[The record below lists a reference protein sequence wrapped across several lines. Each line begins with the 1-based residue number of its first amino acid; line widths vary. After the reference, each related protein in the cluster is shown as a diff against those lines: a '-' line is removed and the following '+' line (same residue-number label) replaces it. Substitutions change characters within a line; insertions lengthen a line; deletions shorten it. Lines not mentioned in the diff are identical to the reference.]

1 MSISNLW
8 QWITAYY
15 YNDKKLVNNRGG
27 LYKRLYKDFDSS
39 FIRELTLIDNPYYA
53 VGGIWL
59 YRALV
64 DKTSKIKIRRIREGR
79 CGWKES
85 PSISEVRDYW
95 TELVKE
101 LAYSVDSKV
110 IPFYRFQTYLTSI
123 LIYVYLNNL
132 DCEDGTDIKSTN
144 IVRLLKWFKRNPDK
158 HISRPHLYAI
168 YMGGTYEDILSMRKT
183 GSEGRAKKIYD
194 PAIRIHDFLSTL
206 NLAIAY
212 ISDIEVLRRYMRKQE
227 KKVLFVGVPVEITI
241 TVPGLY
247 LETYI
252 ERVEAARQEGRKID
266 LREIYDD
273 IKILET
279 YYIGLQSYC
288 DYVIKESRN
297 NPRAGLPY
305 YDRPTIERYLSASTD
320 IIKGIGSELAYEII
334 RREVESTILWRA
346 HAAGYRV
353 DLNRFMDGYLRLI
366 K

>member
-158 HISRPHLYAI
+158 HISRPRLYAI
-168 YMGGTYEDILSMRKT
+168 YAGRSYEEISSMRKT
-183 GSEGRAKKIYD
+183 GSEGKATKVYN
-194 PAIRIHDFLSTL
+194 PVIRIHDLLSTL
-206 NLAIAY
+206 NLVAAY
-212 ISDIEVLRRYMRKQE
+212 VSDMEIQRRYMG
-227 KKVLFVGVPVEITI
+227 KKVPGEPEEII
-241 TVPGLY
+241 VTVPGLY

-252 ERVEAARQEGRKID
+252 ERVEEARQEDKKVD
-266 LREIYDD
+266 LREIYDK

-279 YYIGLQSYC
+279 YYIGIQSYC
-288 DYVIKESRN
+288 DHIIEKSRN

-305 YDRPTIERYLSASTD
+305 YDRLTIERYLSASTD
-320 IIKGIGSELAYEII
+320 IIRDVGNELAYDII

-346 HAAGYRV
+346 HAAGYSV
-353 DLNRFMDGYLRLI
+353 DLDRFMDGYLRLI
-366 K
+366 E